1 MRVGS
6 EPTEGLVAPEPG
18 RLVGA
23 GASRP
28 AEYCLE
34 GLEML
39 FFSARTETLLGV
51 AMAGFVQVIEIR
63 TTKVEEIEEL
73 LAGWLA
79 QTEGIRKAQRG
90 TFTRDRDRPDVYVQI
105 VEFPSY
111 QEAMANSSLPA
122 TAEFG
127 GEARRAM

>member
-1 MRVGS
+1 
-6 EPTEGLVAPEPG
+6 
-18 RLVGA
+18 
-23 GASRP
+23 
-28 AEYCLE
+28 
-34 GLEML
+34 
-39 FFSARTETLLGV
+39 
-51 AMAGFVQVIEIR
+51 MAGFVQVIEIR

-122 TAEFG
+122 TAEFAQKLA
-127 GEARRAM
+127 ELCDAAPTFRNLDVLRVEDM